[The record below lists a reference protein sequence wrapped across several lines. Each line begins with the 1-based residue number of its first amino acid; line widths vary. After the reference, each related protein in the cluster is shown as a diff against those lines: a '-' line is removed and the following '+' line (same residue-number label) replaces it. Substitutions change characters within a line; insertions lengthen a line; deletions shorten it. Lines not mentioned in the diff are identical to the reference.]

1 MLNEKTTKRTQQRF
15 RFDRHNISTE
25 EINKTAIWP
34 NDDKRVR
41 SHDKTTTYQYGS
53 PMLDHQKSDNAN

>member
-15 RFDRHNISTE
+15 RSDRHNIYTE
-25 EINKTAIWP
+25 EMNKTAISP

-41 SHDKTTTYQYGS
+41 SHDKTRTYQYGS
-53 PMLDHQKSDNAN
+53 PMLDHKKSDNAN